1 MKKIF
6 ERIPSVIVAVLAV
19 GSVILVLTAGLIG
32 TSSSDALVGAESTK
46 NVTLVQNG
54 VVADLT
60 FTPTVVGRS
69 EIHAIFT
76 PPGGAL
82 QPVVSVVVRISL
94 PAASIPS
101 IPVKMVSIGANH
113 WKGVVQVPSAGDW
126 TIEVV
131 VKPTAN
137 EQISFSTVV
146 KIKK

>member
-6 ERIPSVIVAVLAV
+6 ERIPSAIVAVLAV
-19 GSVILVLTAGLIG
+19 GGVIVALTAGLIG
-32 TSSSDALVGAESTK
+32 ISSSDALVGAESTK
-46 NVTLVQNG
+46 NVTLVQDG

-69 EIHAIFT
+69 EIHALFT

-82 QPVVSVVVRISL
+82 QSVVSVVVRISL

-113 WKGVVQVPSAGDW
+113 WMGVVQVPSAGDW
-126 TIEVV
+126 TMEVLV
-131 VKPTAN
+131 EPTAN

>member
-19 GSVILVLTAGLIG
+19 GSVIVVLTAGLIG
-32 TSSSDALVGAESTK
+32 TSSSDAFVGAASTK
-46 NVTLVQNG
+46 SVTLVQNG

-69 EIHAIFT
+69 EIHALFT

-82 QPVVSVVVRISL
+82 QPVVSVVVQISL

-101 IPVKMVSIGANH
+101 ILVQMESIGANH

-126 TIEVV
+126 TMEVL

>member
-6 ERIPSVIVAVLAV
+6 ERIPSAIVAVLAV
-19 GSVILVLTAGLIG
+19 GGVIVALTAGLIG
-32 TSSSDALVGAESTK
+32 ISSSDALVGAESTK
-46 NVTLVQNG
+46 NVTLVQDG

-69 EIHAIFT
+69 EIHALFT

-82 QPVVSVVVRISL
+82 QPVVSVVARISL

-113 WKGVVQVPSAGDW
+113 WMGVVQVPSAGDW
-126 TIEVV
+126 TMEVLV
-131 VKPTAN
+131 EPTAN

>member
-6 ERIPSVIVAVLAV
+6 ERIPSAIVAVLAV
-19 GSVILVLTAGLIG
+19 GGVIVALTAGLIG
-32 TSSSDALVGAESTK
+32 TSSSDAFVGAASTK
-46 NVTLVQNG
+46 SVTLVQNG

-69 EIHAIFT
+69 EIHALFT

-101 IPVKMVSIGANH
+101 IPVQMESIGANH

-126 TIEVV
+126 TMEVLV
-131 VKPTAN
+131 EPTAN

>member
-6 ERIPSVIVAVLAV
+6 ERIPSAIVAVLAV
-19 GSVILVLTAGLIG
+19 GSVIVVLTAGLIG
-32 TSSSDALVGAESTK
+32 TSSSDAFVGAASTK
-46 NVTLVQNG
+46 SVTLVQNG

-69 EIHAIFT
+69 EIHALFT

-82 QPVVSVVVRISL
+82 QPVVSVVVQISL

-101 IPVKMVSIGANH
+101 ILVQMESIGANH

-126 TIEVV
+126 TMEVLV
-131 VKPTAN
+131 EPTAN

>member
-6 ERIPSVIVAVLAV
+6 GRIPVVVVAVLAV

-32 TSSSDALVGAESTK
+32 TSSSDAPVGATSTK
-46 NVTLVQNG
+46 SVTLVQNG

-69 EIHAIFT
+69 EIHALFT

-82 QPVVSVVVRISL
+82 QPVVSVVVQISL

-101 IPVKMVSIGANH
+101 ILVQMESIGANH

-126 TIEVV
+126 TMEVLV
-131 VKPTAN
+131 EPTAN

>member
-6 ERIPSVIVAVLAV
+6 GRIPSAIVAVLAV
-19 GSVILVLTAGLIG
+19 GSVIVVLTAGLIG
-32 TSSSDALVGAESTK
+32 TSSSDAFVGATSTK
-46 NVTLVQNG
+46 NVTLVQDG

-69 EIHAIFT
+69 EIHALFT

-82 QPVVSVVVRISL
+82 QPVVSVVVQISL

-101 IPVKMVSIGANH
+101 ILVQMVSIGANH

-126 TIEVV
+126 TMEVLV
-131 VKPTAN
+131 EPTAN

>member
-6 ERIPSVIVAVLAV
+6 ERIPSAIVAVLAV
-19 GSVILVLTAGLIG
+19 GGVIVALTAGLIG

-46 NVTLVQNG
+46 NVTLVQDG

-69 EIHAIFT
+69 EIHALFT

-101 IPVKMVSIGANH
+101 IPVQMESIGANH
-113 WKGVVQVPSAGDW
+113 WIGVVQVPSAGDW
-126 TIEVV
+126 TMEVLV
-131 VKPTAN
+131 EPTAN

>member
-6 ERIPSVIVAVLAV
+6 ERIPSAIVAVLAV
-19 GSVILVLTAGLIG
+19 GGVIVALTAGLIG
-32 TSSSDALVGAESTK
+32 TSSSDAFVGAASTK
-46 NVTLVQNG
+46 SVTLVQDG

-69 EIHAIFT
+69 EIHALFT

-101 IPVKMVSIGANH
+101 IPVQMESIGANH

-126 TIEVV
+126 TMEVLV
-131 VKPTAN
+131 EPTAN

>member
-6 ERIPSVIVAVLAV
+6 ERIPSAIVAVLAV
-19 GSVILVLTAGLIG
+19 GGVIVALTAGLIG
-32 TSSSDALVGAESTK
+32 ISSSDALVGAESTK
-46 NVTLVQNG
+46 NVTLVQDG

-69 EIHAIFT
+69 EIHALFT

-101 IPVKMVSIGANH
+101 ILVQMESIGANH

-126 TIEVV
+126 TMEVLV
-131 VKPTAN
+131 EPTAN

>member
-6 ERIPSVIVAVLAV
+6 ERIPSAIVAVLAV
-19 GSVILVLTAGLIG
+19 GSVIVVLTAGLIG
-32 TSSSDALVGAESTK
+32 TSSSDAFVGATSTK
-46 NVTLVQNG
+46 NVTLVQDG

-69 EIHAIFT
+69 EIHALFT

-101 IPVKMVSIGANH
+101 IPVKMESIGANH

-126 TIEVV
+126 TMEVLV
-131 VKPTAN
+131 EPTAN

>member
-6 ERIPSVIVAVLAV
+6 ERIPSAIVAVLAV
-19 GSVILVLTAGLIG
+19 GGVIVALTAGLIG

-46 NVTLVQNG
+46 NVTLVQDG

-69 EIHAIFT
+69 EIHALFT

-101 IPVKMVSIGANH
+101 ILVQMESIGANH

-126 TIEVV
+126 TMEVLV
-131 VKPTAN
+131 EPTAN

>member
-6 ERIPSVIVAVLAV
+6 ERIPSAIVAVLAV
-19 GSVILVLTAGLIG
+19 GGVIVALTAGLIG
-32 TSSSDALVGAESTK
+32 TSSSDAFVGAASTK
-46 NVTLVQNG
+46 SVTLVQNG

-69 EIHAIFT
+69 EIHALFT

-94 PAASIPS
+94 PVASIPS
-101 IPVKMVSIGANH
+101 IPVQMESIGANH

-126 TIEVV
+126 TMEVLV
-131 VKPTAN
+131 EPTAN

>member
-6 ERIPSVIVAVLAV
+6 ERIPSAIVAVLAV
-19 GSVILVLTAGLIG
+19 GGVIVALTAGLIG
-32 TSSSDALVGAESTK
+32 ISSSDALVGAESTK
-46 NVTLVQNG
+46 NVTLVQDG

-69 EIHAIFT
+69 EIHALFT

-82 QPVVSVVVRISL
+82 QPVVSVVVRILL
-94 PAASIPS
+94 PVASIPS

-113 WKGVVQVPSAGDW
+113 WMGVVQVPSAGDW
-126 TIEVV
+126 TMEVLV
-131 VKPTAN
+131 EPTAN

>member
-6 ERIPSVIVAVLAV
+6 ERIPSAIVAVLAV
-19 GSVILVLTAGLIG
+19 GGVIVALTAGLIG
-32 TSSSDALVGAESTK
+32 ISSSDALVGAESTK
-46 NVTLVQNG
+46 NVTLVQDG

-69 EIHAIFT
+69 EIHALFT

-94 PAASIPS
+94 PVASIPS
-101 IPVKMVSIGANH
+101 IPVQMESIGANH

-126 TIEVV
+126 TMEVL

>member
-6 ERIPSVIVAVLAV
+6 ERIPSAIVAVLAV
-19 GSVILVLTAGLIG
+19 GGVIVALTAGLIG
-32 TSSSDALVGAESTK
+32 ISSSDALVGAESTK
-46 NVTLVQNG
+46 NVTLVQDG

-69 EIHAIFT
+69 EIHALFT

-94 PAASIPS
+94 PAGSIPS

-113 WKGVVQVPSAGDW
+113 WMGVVQVPSAGDW
-126 TIEVV
+126 TMEVLV
-131 VKPTAN
+131 EPTAN